1 VVLDVAVGGTAVPD
15 RPAHAGVPAGSEG
28 TAITPLRPVG
38 KVSVGGAVLEA
49 TAVGGMVE
57 AGQPVTVVR
66 STPYALEVEE
76 RRP

>member
-1 VVLDVAVGGTAVPD
+1 
-15 RPAHAGVPAGSEG
+15 
-28 TAITPLRPVG
+28 VG
-38 KVSVGGAVLEA
+38 KVSVGGTVLEA

-57 AGQPVTVVR
+57 AGRPVTVVR